1 MYGLNEVGTSN
12 SLWASIF
19 YDANDSG
26 YYSDPN
32 SSSRLNSIFV
42 NEGYSYGWWRNYGQ
56 QGLYNQDYGN
66 HWRVSS
72 QSSYGTWE
80 MYGYG
85 RNGWWGVNIVDGSG
99 YYNHYMHENG
109 NGGLY
114 IQNLGKWVFYYSRG
128 NNSLGIGSSSTVSGY
143 ALRVNDSIYVN
154 STNYVGGSTYSPIY
168 YDANDSGYY
177 IDPNTTSS
185 DALRIRGGGLFGPN
199 PTWGAYLR
207 VGTNGR
213 VDGWASVMTTN
224 GNLHLD
230 PRNGYGTYLNWY
242 AGGPVY
248 VENQIQATIYYD
260 RNNTGYY
267 GDFNSTSRMYR
278 TNYDYVYSYNWIY
291 AQSEVIAYY
300 SDERLKTKLG
310 NIENALD
317 KISKLNGFYY
327 VNNEL
332 ANSVGYTDDKTQIGL
347 SAQEVQSVL
356 PEVVTIAPF
365 DTLFDENEKAIGSKS
380 GENYLTV
387 NYDKIV
393 PLLVEGIKEQSDIIK
408 EQQRQIDELKEMI
421 KSLMK

>member
-1 MYGLNEVGTSN
+1 LYYSAGERASTQSYGFYVN
-12 SLWASIF
+12 SSFRAGGDARAPIF
-19 YDANDSG
+19 YDQNDTG
-26 YYSDPN
+26 YY
-32 SSSRLNSIFV
+32 L
-42 NEGYSYGWWRNYGQ
+42 
-56 QGLYNQDYGN
+56 
-66 HWRVSS
+66 
-72 QSSYGTWE
+72 
-80 MYGYG
+80 
-85 RNGWWGVNIVDGSG
+85 
-99 YYNHYMHENG
+99 
-109 NGGLY
+109 
-114 IQNLGKWVFYYSRG
+114 
-128 NNSLGIGSSSTVSGY
+128 
-143 ALRVNDSIYVN
+143 
-154 STNYVGGSTYSPIY
+154 
-168 YDANDSGYY
+168 
-177 IDPNTTSS
+177 DPNTTSS
-185 DALRIRGGGLFGPN
+185 DALRIRGGTLHGPN
-199 PTWGAYLR
+199 PSWGAYLR

-230 PRNGYGTYLNWY
+230 CRNGYATYLNWY
-242 AGGPVY
+242 NGNTVY
-248 VENQIQATIYYD
+248 VENDIRPQIVYD

-267 GDFNSTSRMYR
+267 WDGNNTSRMYR

-291 AQSEVIAYY
+291 AQSEIIAYY

-332 ANSVGYTDDKTQIGL
+332 ANSVGYTKTTTQIGL

-365 DTLFDENEKAIGSKS
+365 DTLFDENEQPIGSKS

-387 NYDKIV
+387 NYDKVV